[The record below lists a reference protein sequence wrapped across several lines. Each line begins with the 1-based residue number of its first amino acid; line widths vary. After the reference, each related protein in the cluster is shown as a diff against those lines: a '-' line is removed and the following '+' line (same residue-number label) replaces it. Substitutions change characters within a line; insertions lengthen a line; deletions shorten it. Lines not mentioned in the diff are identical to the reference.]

1 MPGVAGGKVLRGL
14 VPLVIAAA
22 PLFAFYCW
30 TASAGLPLGFGEVK
44 DRPYNLLTQA
54 LLRGQLHIAV
64 EPRPELFELTEPY
77 RPGRNAPYRY
87 HDASLYRGRYYLYF
101 GVVPVLAAFAPWR
114 LVGLGDLP
122 EPAAAAAFALVGFVF
137 SALLLRHLLREHL
150 RAPPKAITQVLAF
163 LVLGLSNVMPF
174 ILRSSHVYEVAIA
187 AGFAFSAGAAWLFA
201 SAGTG
206 ETPSLRRLALA
217 GLLLGLAVG
226 CRPNL
231 VFLIPVLPL
240 LAIPRG
246 QRPSWRAAVRPTL
259 AVLAP
264 FALCALGLGLYNLAR
279 FDSWTEFGTRY
290 QLVGVEPIA
299 QLESRAVIP
308 TLYYD
313 FLAPPTLRI
322 DFPFVFPDHDWS
334 WSLPDGYFLDS
345 STTGAF
351 AHAPY
356 LLILLALPWVL
367 RGAAVREPDGLRRRL
382 VVLVAAGFAVPL
394 ATAFAF
400 ASTAMRFQADFLHL
414 LLVPALVLWL
424 VLATWVSDRRRRL
437 FRIIVALVFG
447 WSTFAAVAISI
458 TGVDPLH
465 RSNPDLFASLERK
478 AEPLRRVA
486 GLFARGTRAVVPLRV
501 AFPERTAARDEPF
514 LSWGPLEAFDVLR
527 VRTVSPG
534 VFAFSLDAAAGRSRS
549 GASVLETP
557 GLGFVPGRFYDVV
570 VDIDRVKRR
579 VSMEVDGER
588 RFELQG
594 RLGPVATR
602 YVWPGRG
609 PRGHGAPDLGQFS
622 GTLIPEAM
630 WLAGPSGLESLPPIA
645 RVPAVLTVSPKD
657 SPGAPAVGR
666 LWALAGRRGARIFT
680 GEGWRWIPIGTLE
693 SLVLEYRIGG
703 LPAAAG
709 GDITPILVSGNDD
722 GADAVVVRDL
732 GGGRVAIALARW
744 DGVWTLGTQGPPIG
758 RGEVAGGLLRVRL
771 DRREQLVVV
780 ALDEAEVFRARAELQ
795 PLRPQ
800 DLFVGRAPR
809 RRTSSMGADTAEPGR

>member
-1 MPGVAGGKVLRGL
+1 MPGVAGGKVLRGV

-22 PLFAFYCW
+22 LLLAFYFW

-44 DRPYNLLTQA
+44 NRPYNLLTQA

-137 SALLLRHLLREHL
+137 SALLLRQLLREHL
-150 RAPPKAITQVLAF
+150 RAPPKAIAQVLTF

-201 SAGTG
+201 SVGTG
-206 ETPSLRRLALA
+206 EAPSLRRLALA
-217 GLLLGLAVG
+217 GLFLGLAVG

-231 VFLIPVLPL
+231 VFLVPVLPL

-246 QRPSWRAAVRPTL
+246 QRPSWRAAVRPAL

-264 FALCALGLGLYNLAR
+264 LALSALGLGLYNHTR

-299 QLESRAVIP
+299 QLESRAMIP

-334 WSLPDGYFLDS
+334 WSLPDGYFIDS

-351 AHAPY
+351 AHSPY

-367 RGAAVREPDGLRRRL
+367 RGAAVSEPDRLRRRL
-382 VVLVAAGFAVPL
+382 VVLVAAGLAVPL

-400 ASTAMRFQADFLHL
+400 ASTAMRFQADFVHL
-414 LLVPALVLWL
+414 LLVPGLVLWF
-424 VLATWVSDRRRRL
+424 VLATRVGDRRRRL
-437 FRIIVALVFG
+437 FRIIVATLFG
-447 WSTFAAVAISI
+447 WSAFAAVALSI
-458 TGVDPLH
+458 TGVDPLR

-486 GLFARGTRAVVPLRV
+486 GLFARGSGLTVPLRV
-501 AFPERTAARDEPF
+501 AFPERTATEEEPF
-514 LSWGPLEAFDVLR
+514 LSWGPLEGFDVLW

-534 VFAFSLDAAAGRSRS
+534 VFAFSLDTAAGRPRPAALRPS
-549 GASVLETP
+549 TP
-557 GLGFVPGRFYDVV
+557 GIGFVPGRFYDVV
-570 VDIDRVKRR
+570 VDLDRVARR
-579 VSMEVDGER
+579 VSMKVDGVG
-588 RFELQG
+588 RFELEG
-594 RLGPVATR
+594 RLVQVTSR
-602 YVWPGRG
+602 YAWPGRG
-609 PRGHGAPDLGQFS
+609 PRGTGARSIGRFS
-622 GTLIPEAM
+622 GTMIPEAM
-630 WLAGPSGLESLPPIA
+630 WLAGPPGLESLPPIA
-645 RVPAVLTVSPKD
+645 PAAVLTASKD
-657 SPGAPAVGR
+657 TPPNGPTLGR
-666 LWALAGRRGARIFT
+666 LWAIAGRRGAYIFAA
-680 GEGWRWIPIGTLE
+680 EGWRWIPTASLE
-693 SLVLEYRIGG
+693 RVVLEHRVGE
-703 LPAAAG
+703 LPLAST
-709 GDITPILVSGNDD
+709 GDIVPIVVSGDAE
-722 GADAVVVRDL
+722 GADAVVVRRLDDR
-732 GGGRVAIALARW
+732 RVAVGLARW
-744 DGVWTLGTQGPPIG
+744 DGAWTLGAESPPLSMVD
-758 RGEVAGGLLRVRL
+758 VASGTLRVVL
-771 DRREQLVVV
+771 DRRDQTVVV
-780 ALDEAEVFRARAELQ
+780 AVDDREVFRTRAELQ
-795 PLRPQ
+795 PLRP
-800 DLFVGRAPR
+800 DGLLIGRTPR
-809 RRTSSMGADTAEPGR
+809 RKAAVAEGAANAPGD